1 MFRIY
6 DGRETFY
13 QWDLNQKLFV
23 DDVTVNEVHF
33 CTRACNEALVVEV
46 YELDGVRVANVP
58 NVHLQKAF
66 DLLVYAYC
74 IDANGEATKHCKTYK
89 IIERSKPTGYIY
101 TETEVKRYEDLEEAI
116 AAVAEETKEYA
127 KARYILPRDSG
138 VNFYLGLG
146 GASEEEKKRCDFSIT
161 FTSYNIRGNA
171 KLNIPFEY
179 DLSPVGFDGS
189 HITNFE
195 DFKPMIKNQILGKG
209 AYSLDYIAQLV
220 KEYWDSY
227 DIEYKAMKYPNE
239 IKVQFILHFYFA
251 SYDISQAFL
260 SAFRDAIKETDTL
273 ILEYTKPVEKTVE
286 LIEA

>member
-1 MFRIY
+1 MFTIENN
-6 DGRETFY
+6 RESFY
-13 QWDLNQKLFV
+13 QWDTNQKLIV
-23 DDVTVNEVHF
+23 DDSSVDEVHF

-46 YELDGVRVANVP
+46 KEEDGVRFAEVP
-58 NVHLQKAF
+58 NILLQKTF
-66 DLLVYAYC
+66 DLKAYAYC
-74 IDANGEATKHCKTYK
+74 GDGYTIREEYFK
-89 IIERSKPTGYIY
+89 IIERTKPTDYIY

-116 AAVAEETKEYA
+116 AAVAEETKECA
-127 KARYILPRDSG
+127 KVRYILPRNSG

-146 GASEEEKKRCDFSIT
+146 GASEEEKKRCDLSIT
-161 FTSYNIRGNA
+161 FTSYYTRDNV

-179 DLSPVGFDGS
+179 DLSPAGFDGS
-189 HITNFE
+189 YITNLE

-227 DIEYKAMKYPNE
+227 DIEYKAIKYPNE

-251 SYDISQAFL
+251 SYDIAQAFL
-260 SAFRDAIKETDTL
+260 QSFRDAISASEEL
-273 ILEYTKPVEKTVE
+273 VIEYTKPVEKTVE